1 MSTEVSRRVIFS
13 NKRAKKDDNRVKIE
27 GIIIHN
33 KFWVRTYL
41 VGDLLVRSI
50 LTTEKQNSR

>member
-13 NKRAKKDDNRVKIE
+13 NKRAKKGDNRVKIE

-33 KFWVRTYL
+33 KF
-41 VGDLLVRSI
+41 
-50 LTTEKQNSR
+50 